1 MIEHLPDDRIV
12 PFETALEYLQIPK
25 RMLVELA
32 ADRHPS
38 GRKINAI
45 RVSNKI
51 VNFYVKDLK
60 QFAKSMYTGPSN
72 TTVK

>member
-1 MIEHLPDDRIV
+1 MQILNANTSEKLKRNWLTLYRRIPMIEHLPDDRIV

-45 RVSNKI
+45 
-51 VNFYVKDLK
+51 
-60 QFAKSMYTGPSN
+60 
-72 TTVK
+72 